1 MKLKFEGL
9 SKLKPDGTYLFKDVS
24 KTLYDNEILTI
35 SGPSGVG
42 KTTLLKCISQLAVYE
57 EGAMFLDDKSPE
69 EYGITNWRTR
79 IMYVPQ
85 RAPIMQGTPLEF
97 YGAIQM
103 FNSQQRNKYKYEDP
117 VEIAERWNVNR
128 DLWDKT
134 WNQLSGGEIQRI
146 SLAIALSCK
155 PQILLLDEPTSALD
169 PTTCLL
175 VEETLKKYTCIW
187 VTHNME
193 QENRVATHRL
203 VLSPY
208 VNEDVNESES
218 ILIDI

>member
-1 MKLKFEGL
+1 LKIESL
-9 SKLKPDGTYLFKDVS
+9 SKLKPNGTYLFKNVS
-24 KTLYDNEILTI
+24 LMLYDNEILTI

-42 KTTLLKCISQLAVYE
+42 KTTLLKCISQLAIYE
-57 EGAMFLDDKSPE
+57 EGVIFLDDKSPE

-85 RAPIMQGTPLEF
+85 RTPIMQGSPLEF
-97 YGAIQM
+97 HENVLKFSSLQK
-103 FNSQQRNKYKYEDP
+103 NKYNHDDP
-117 VEIAERWNVNR
+117 IEIAERWNIDR
-128 DLWDKT
+128 DLWEKN

-155 PQILLLDEPTSALD
+155 PQVLLLDEPTSALD

-175 VEETLKKYTCIW
+175 VERTLKDYTCIW

-193 QENRVATHRL
+193 QENRVSNHRL
-203 VLSPY
+203 V
-208 VNEDVNESES
+208 
-218 ILIDI
+218 

>member
-1 MKLKFEGL
+1 MKLKVEEI
-9 SKLKPDGTYLFKDVS
+9 SKLKPNGTYLFKDVS
-24 KTLYDNEILTI
+24 LIVYDNDILTI

-57 EGAMFLDDKSPE
+57 EGSMFLDDRSPE
-69 EYGITNWRTR
+69 EYGIPNWRTR
-79 IMYVPQ
+79 VMYVPQ
-85 RAPIMQGTPLEF
+85 RTPIMQGTPLEF
-97 YGAIQM
+97 HENVLK
-103 FNSQQRNKYKYEDP
+103 FKSQQKDRYKYDDP

-128 DLWDKT
+128 DLWEKS

-175 VEETLKKYTCIW
+175 VERTLKEYTCIW

-193 QENRVATHRL
+193 QENRVSNHRL
-203 VLSPY
+203 VLNPY
-208 VNEDVNESES
+208 VGENANESES
-218 ILIDI
+218 ALIDI